1 MKVIELTQTD
11 EQTAHYKKMTETPV
25 AKLIGTLSVP
35 TVITMLI
42 SNFYNLVDT
51 AFVGTLGNSA
61 SGAVGVVFGFM
72 AILQAVGFLC
82 GQGCGSNL
90 ARALGQ
96 KNKTMASQYA
106 FTGFSMSFTF
116 GTIITLTGLV
126 FIKNIAYFLGS
137 TDTIYP
143 YARTYLLY
151 IICSAPFITSSF
163 TLNNILRFEGKAAL
177 GMRGMLAGA
186 ILNIGGDALFIFV
199 FKLGIA
205 GAGLSTAL
213 SQVITFI
220 ILLMQFIRKKSQVT
234 LSAQYFTWDKTV
246 IGGILATG
254 LPSLIRQTLG
264 SMSTIILNN
273 SAGVYGDEAIAA
285 MSIVT
290 RTGFFVMA
298 LALGIGQGY
307 QPVCGFNYGAGKYER
322 VRKGFWFTVSVSSA
336 VVIVLGTLAV
346 IFSGSFIHL
355 FRDDEVVISIAD
367 RAMKLNFIS
376 MMFMPLCMITE
387 MGLQSTGQKVLA
399 SVSAMLKNGLL
410 FIPVL
415 IIMTKLRGLNGIQ
428 EAQPLTYMID
438 AVVCLPFT
446 YIFLNKLKKLSL
458 PGEKEAE
465 HKS

>member
-1 MKVIELTQTD
+1 MTKTD
-11 EQTAHYKKMTETPV
+11 EQTAHYKKMTETSIPG
-25 AKLIGTLSVP
+25 LIGALSVP

-42 SNFYNLVDT
+42 TNIYNLVDT

-90 ARALGQ
+90 SRALGQ
-96 KNKTMASQYA
+96 KDRTLANRYG
-106 FTGFSMSFTF
+106 FTGFAMSFAF
-116 GTIITLTGLV
+116 GLIITV
-126 FIKNIAYFLGS
+126 FGFIFIRNIAYFLGS

-143 YARTYLLY
+143 YAKTYLMF
-151 IICSAPFITSSF
+151 IIGSAPFITSSF

-186 ILNIGGDALFIFV
+186 VLNIAGDALFIFV
-199 FKLGIA
+199 FRMGIA

-213 SQVITFI
+213 SQVVTFV
-220 ILLMQFIRKKSQVT
+220 ILMVQFMRNKSQI
-234 LSAQYFTWDKTV
+234 SMSPQYFTTDAAV
-246 IGGILATG
+246 ITGILATG
-254 LPSLIRQTLG
+254 LPSLIRQSLG
-264 SMSTIILNN
+264 SISTIILNN

-307 QPVCGFNYGAGKYER
+307 QPVCGFNYGAGKYSR
-322 VRKGFWFTVSVSSA
+322 VRKGFWFTVSAAFA
-336 VVIVLGTLAV
+336 VVTVPGILAV
-346 IFSGSFIHL
+346 IFSSSFIHI
-355 FRDDEVVISIAD
+355 FRDDPVVISIAD

-387 MGLQSTGQKVLA
+387 MGLQSTGQKMLA
-399 SVSAMLKNGLL
+399 SVSAMLKNGLV

-415 IIMTKLRGLNGIQ
+415 IIMTKFRGLSGIQ

-438 AVVCLPFT
+438 VVICLPFT
-446 YIFLNKLKKLSL
+446 FIFLNKLKKL
-458 PGEKEAE
+458 EKQ
-465 HKS
+465 S